1 MQPTIYV
8 MVNYNACGWCR
19 KLKPVLTAVVRSM
32 NPRAAAQVEVV
43 ELDTPEGRVKKTEL
57 QFSGGIPCIIALDSR
72 GQQVVKE
79 PGYKDT
85 NKLSKLFLDIW
96 AKHGTGQ
103 I

>member
-1 MQPTIYV
+1 MHPTIYV

-19 KLKPVLTAVVRSM
+19 KLKPVLTSVVKSM

-57 QFSGGIPCIIALDSR
+57 QFSGGIPCIIALKD
-72 GQQVVKE
+72 GKQVVKE
-79 PGYKDT
+79 AGYKDA

-96 AKHGTGQ
+96 AKYGPAQ